1 MYNKIISISL
11 FVIGICLL
19 VLFTEPKIDGIIFS
33 GFQLA
38 GIIIGGIGFLWM
50 CFSLI
55 NTLNESTE
63 QLKRFKGIIQLQKK
77 LAIKSDFKNSI
88 EKEFKE
94 ILTQT
99 FPNFEKD
106 LVSKFSFENKES
118 KEAFLAVCPQ
128 LESGS
133 SFEKYV
139 DGLSDAME
147 KIQKVKIEIEEQLSE
162 IAFYNEDPW
171 LWFRRPMPANIKTLI
186 DLFEK

>member
-1 MYNKIISISL
+1 MYNKIISIPV

-19 VLFTEPKIDGIIFS
+19 VLFTEPKMGSTALS

-50 CFSLI
+50 LCSLMD
-55 NTLNESTE
+55 TLMKSTE
-63 QLKRFKGIIQLQKK
+63 QLRTFKETIRLQKK
-77 LAIKSDFKNSI
+77 LAIKIDFKNSI

-106 LVSKFSFENKES
+106 LVSMFSFENKES
-118 KEAFLAVCPQ
+118 KEAFLAVCPE

-139 DGLSDAME
+139 DELSDAME
-147 KIQKVKIEIEEQLSE
+147 EIQEVRIELDEKLAE

-171 LWFRRPMPANIKTLI
+171 LWFRRPMPANIKILI
-186 DLFEK
+186 DVFEK